1 MPLHAGQ
8 KRSNADASETGEE
21 ASETGEKA
29 ARQRVESPLA
39 PRDNPID
46 LSNDSDDD
54 DDDSD
59 VVIAKKDNISISKQS
74 NNGREH
80 DEDNVEEEDGE
91 NDDDDDDDDDDD
103 NDDDDDDDYH
113 HPGDLEIDYDSGVW
127 DDWDERCHG
136 PIDSQSNRR
145 EYPDG
150 FVWSCCDKQ
159 GDEGGC
165 IRRVGTT
172 IEERYPDSSEPDL
185 DETEAHHPGEL
196 EVDYDSGVWDDWDER
211 CHGPIDSRSNRK
223 NYSDGFVWS

>member
-1 MPLHAGQ
+1 MTKTTTAT
-8 KRSNADASETGEE
+8 N
-21 ASETGEKA
+21 
-29 ARQRVESPLA
+29 
-39 PRDNPID
+39 
-46 LSNDSDDD
+46 DDD
-54 DDDSD
+54 DDDND
-59 VVIAKKDNISISKQS
+59 DDDDENDDDDDDDDDN
-74 NNGREH
+74 
-80 DEDNVEEEDGE
+80 

-103 NDDDDDDDYH
+103 NDDDKDEDVDVDDDDDDNDDDNDNDYH

-165 IRRVGTT
+165 IRGVGTT

-211 CHGPIDSRSNRK
+211 CHGPIDSRSNQK
-223 NYSDGFVWS
+223 KYSDGFVWSCCERVGTYAEGCEGGDDNEEE